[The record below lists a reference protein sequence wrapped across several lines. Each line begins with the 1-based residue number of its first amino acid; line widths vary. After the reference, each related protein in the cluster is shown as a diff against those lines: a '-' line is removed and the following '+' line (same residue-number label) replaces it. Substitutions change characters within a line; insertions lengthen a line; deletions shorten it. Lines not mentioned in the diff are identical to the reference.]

1 MTRENRYS
9 ATDLAHALGLPVPT
23 EEQVAVT
30 EAAPDKPLLVVA
42 GAGSGKTET
51 MAARVVWLVANGH
64 VDPDQV
70 LGLTFTRKAAG
81 QLAERIGLRLR
92 RLRREGIWLPSTDD
106 GTQALVE
113 LPTVQT
119 YHSYAGRLVGEHGLR
134 LGIEPESRLL
144 SEAAAWQLASE
155 AVLGYDGPMD
165 RVTNTEGNVTTA
177 VVSLAG
183 ELAEHLVDPDEL
195 ITYLDQYLTDTA
207 QLPAV
212 GATKVTGGEM
222 KKVADALTARRQIV
236 PIVQRYL
243 QLKRQRSA
251 LDFADQMAL
260 AARLARSFPALSTLE
275 RGRFRAVLLDEFQDT
290 SEAQM
295 VLLRSLYAGQ
305 HHDDSAAAPKRSDV
319 SSGADAPGVDVR
331 VTAVGDPHQSIYGWR
346 GASAT
351 TLASFPRLFADADGP
366 AEVLQLSRSWR
377 NDSAILAA
385 ANRAAAPLREASA
398 VPVATLQPRPG
409 AGDGVVVAAR
419 LADQEAEAAYVAD
432 WIARRHTDSEG
443 EWTGRTAAVLCRK
456 RSQFVAVVD
465 ALRERDLPVEVVGVG
480 GLLTTPEVADI
491 VSLLWAVQDPT
502 RGDQLMRLLT
512 GPLMRLGAADL
523 DGLGEWARALERRD
537 RPQPATGDGMGDT
550 TGSATGGS
558 AAADR
563 SRTDIESE
571 TRDRPSIIEA
581 LEELPGEDWRGP
593 AGQRISS
600 LALERLAG
608 LRDEIRRLRTL
619 TGLPLSE
626 LVVEAEQ
633 ALALD
638 IEVLARPGQTPD
650 TARVHLD
657 GFAEVAAGF
666 AASADRPT
674 LGGFLAWLAAAERE
688 ERGLDRPYLEA
699 EPRAIQVLT
708 VHAAKGLEWDLVAVP
723 GLIESTFPDHLSK
736 VGWSADHHGW
746 KISPKGLP
754 GDPSSWA
761 VNATEWAGGLDGLPF
776 DLRGDAD
783 GLPQLRW
790 AEATDAREL
799 RDAITEFKAAAG
811 VHGLDEERRLA
822 YVAFTR
828 ARSELLL
835 TASVWAAASTP
846 RITSRYL
853 SELVDAQ
860 LVQQDVW
867 EPMPV
872 PEPGESTVPNP
883 RDDVDAAVSWPT
895 DPMAGRRADLTEGA
909 ALVSAAL
916 TDRDTVQ
923 AVLPLEDREQE
934 IELLLRERDRARTR
948 GVGAVQLPRHL
959 SASAVVSLA
968 DDPAEFTSRLRRP
981 MPSPPALAAR
991 RGTAFH
997 AWIEQHYAKAA
1008 LVDVL
1013 ELPGAA
1019 DADADDGADL
1029 EVLKERFLASEW
1041 ASRTPIEIEVSVE
1054 TWIDG
1059 ISVRGRIDAVFP
1071 RAGGGFT
1078 VVDWKTGARPSGA
1091 AMQARTLQLA
1101 AYRLAFARLRD
1112 VPTDQV
1118 DAAFYYAATGETV
1131 WPTMPADD
1139 AISVL
1144 LQRNLS

>member
-1 MTRENRYS
+1 MTAEKRYS
-9 ATDLAHALGLPVPT
+9 ATDLANALGLPQPT

-30 EAAPDKPLLVVA
+30 EAAPDAPLLVVA

-64 VDPDQV
+64 VEPDQV

-92 RLRREGIWLPSTDD
+92 RLRREGIWLPTTDD
-106 GTQALVE
+106 GTQALAE

-165 RVTNTEGNVTTA
+165 EVTFTEGNVTTA

-183 ELAEHLVDPDEL
+183 ELAEHLVGVDDL
-195 ITYLDQYLTDTA
+195 IAYLDQYLTDTA

-212 GATKVTGGEM
+212 GTTKVTGGDM
-222 KKVADALTARRQIV
+222 KKVSAALTARRQVV

-260 AARLARSFPALSTLE
+260 AAALARTFPALSALE

-295 VLLRSLYAGQ
+295 VLLRSLYAGS
-305 HHDDSAAAPKRSDV
+305 DDL
-319 SSGADAPGVDVR
+319 PGEDVR

-351 TLASFPRLFADADGP
+351 TLGTFPQLFADTSGP
-366 AEVLQLSRSWR
+366 AKVLQLSRSWR
-377 NDSAILAA
+377 NDSSILAA

-409 AGDGVVVAAR
+409 AGDGAVTAAR
-419 LADQEAEAAYVAD
+419 LIDQEAEAAYIAE
-432 WIARRHTDSEG
+432 WIDQRHTLPDG
-443 EWTGRTAAVLCRK
+443 EWTRRTAAVLCRK
-456 RSQFVAVVD
+456 RSQFTAVVE
-465 ALRERDLPVEVVGVG
+465 ALRERNLPVEVVGVG

-502 RGDQLMRLLT
+502 RGDELMRLLT

-523 DGLGEWARALERRD
+523 DGLGEWARTLERRD
-537 RPQPATGDGMGDT
+537 RPKPSDGEGGERT
-550 TGSATGGS
+550 SADIS
-558 AAADR
+558 A
-563 SRTDIESE
+563 E

-581 LEELPGEDWRGP
+581 LDELPGPDWEGP
-593 AGQRISS
+593 AGQRLSR
-600 LALERLAG
+600 LALERLTG
-608 LRDEIRRLRTL
+608 LRDEIRRLRSM

-626 LVVEAEQ
+626 LVVEAER

-638 IEVLARPGQTPD
+638 IEVLARPGQTSE

-666 AASADRPT
+666 AASSDRPT

-699 EPRAIQVLT
+699 EPRAVQVLT
-708 VHAAKGLEWDLVAVP
+708 VHAAKGLEWDIVAVP
-723 GLIESTFPDHLSK
+723 GLVESTFPSHSGV
-736 VGWSADHHGW
+736 VGWSADYGGW
-746 KISPKGLP
+746 KISAKGVP

-761 VNATEWAGGLDGLPF
+761 INASEWIGGLDGLPF
-776 DLRGDAD
+776 DLRGDAE

-790 AEATDAREL
+790 SEATDAREL
-799 RDAITEFKAAAG
+799 RDAISEFRAAAG
-811 VHGLDEERRLA
+811 EHGLDEERRLA

-853 SELVDAQ
+853 TELVDAG
-860 LVQQDVW
+860 LVQQQVW
-867 EPMPV
+867 EPMPE
-872 PEPGESTVPNP
+872 PKPGETKVDDPRGDGDTV
-883 RDDVDAAVSWPT
+883 ATWPT
-895 DPMAGRRADLTEGA
+895 DPMASRRADLADGVARVSQALSAGA
-909 ALVSAAL
+909 TQEL
-916 TDRDTVQ
+916 
-923 AVLPLEDREQE
+923 LPLDDREQE
-934 IELLLRERDRARTR
+934 IELLLRERDRTRTR
-948 GVGAVQLPRHL
+948 GIGAVLLPRHL
-959 SASAVVSLA
+959 SASAIVALA
-968 DDPAEFTSRLRRP
+968 DDPEEFTRRLRRP
-981 MPSPPALAAR
+981 MPAPPALAAR

-997 AWIEQHYAKAA
+997 AWIEQHYAQAA

-1013 ELPGAA
+1013 ALPGAA
-1019 DADADDGADL
+1019 DEEADDGADL

-1041 ASRTPIEIEVSVE
+1041 AARTPEEIEVSVE

-1059 ISVRGRIDAVFP
+1059 ISVRGRIDAVFH
-1071 RAGGGFT
+1071 RADGGF
-1078 VVDWKTGARPSGA
+1078 VIVDWKTGARPSGA
-1091 AMQARTLQLA
+1091 AMRARVLQLA
-1101 AYRLAFARLRD
+1101 AYRLAFARLRG
-1112 VPTDQV
+1112 VSTDQV
-1118 DAAFYYAATGETV
+1118 DAAFYYAATGDTV
-1131 WPTMPADD
+1131 WPEMPDDD

-1144 LQRNLS
+1144 LQQIPS

>member
-1 MTRENRYS
+1 MIGEKLY
-9 ATDLAHALGLPVPT
+9 AAIDLAEALGLPTPT
-23 EEQVAVT
+23 DEQIAVT
-30 EAAPDKPLLVVA
+30 EAPPDKPLLVVA

-64 VDPDQV
+64 VEPDQV

-92 RLRREGIWLPSTDD
+92 RLRREGIWLPTSED
-106 GTQALVE
+106 GTPALAE

-165 RVTNTEGNVTTA
+165 QVTNTSGNVTTA

-183 ELAEHLVDPDEL
+183 ELAEHLVGVDDL
-195 ITYLDQYLTDTA
+195 IGYLDQYLTDTA
-207 QLPAV
+207 ELPPV
-212 GATKVTGGEM
+212 GATKVTGGDM
-222 KKVADALTARRQIV
+222 KAVAAALTARRQVV
-236 PIVQRYL
+236 PIVARYL

-260 AARLARSFPALSTLE
+260 AAQLAQSFPALSALE

-295 VLLRSLYAGQ
+295 VLLRSLYAG
-305 HHDDSAAAPKRSDV
+305 SDEV
-319 SSGADAPGVDVR
+319 RGTDVR

-351 TLASFPRLFADADGP
+351 TLGSFPRLFADSAGP
-366 AEVLQLSRSWR
+366 ANVLQLSRSWR
-377 NDSAILAA
+377 NDSTILAA
-385 ANRAAAPLREASA
+385 ANRAASPLRAASA

-409 AGDGVVVAAR
+409 AGAGAVTAAR
-419 LADQEAEAAYVAD
+419 LADQESEAAYIAQWVAE
-432 WIARRHTDSEG
+432 RHTDADG
-443 EWTGRTAAVLCRK
+443 EWTKRTAAVLCRK
-456 RSQFVAVVD
+456 RSQFTAVVE

-523 DGLGEWARALERRD
+523 DGLGEWARDLERRD
-537 RPQPATGDGMGDT
+537 RPKPTGDERAQQDI
-550 TGSATGGS
+550 SA
-558 AAADR
+558 
-563 SRTDIESE
+563 E

-581 LEELPGEDWRGP
+581 LEELPDADWAGS
-593 AGQRISS
+593 AGQRISA

-608 LRDEIRRLRTL
+608 LRDEIRRLRSM

-626 LVVEAEQ
+626 LVVEAER

-638 IEVLARPGQTPD
+638 IEVLARPGQTPE

-666 AASADRPT
+666 AASSDRPT

-723 GLIESTFPDHLSK
+723 GLVEGTFPDHS
-736 VGWSADHHGW
+736 GQTSWSADYLGW
-746 KISPKGLP
+746 KISPKGVP

-761 VNATEWAGGLDGLPF
+761 INATEWIGGLDGLPF

-783 GLPQLRW
+783 GLPELRW

-799 RDAITEFKAAAG
+799 RDAIAEFKAAAG

-835 TASVWAAASTP
+835 TASVWATASTP

-853 SELVDAQ
+853 AELVDSG
-860 LVQQDVW
+860 LVRQDSW
-867 EPMPV
+867 ESLPE
-872 PEPGESTVPNP
+872 PEPGETKVPDP
-883 RDDVDAAVSWPT
+883 RAGEDATVSWPT
-895 DPMAGRRADLTEGA
+895 DPMAGRRADLADGVA
-909 ALVSAAL
+909 RVSAAL
-916 TDRDTVQ
+916 TADASQ
-923 AVLPLEDREQE
+923 GALPLDDREQE

-948 GVGAVQLPRHL
+948 GAGTVQLPRHL

-968 DDPAEFTSRLRRP
+968 DDPVEFISRLRRP
-981 MPSPPALAAR
+981 MPSPPAPAAR

-997 AWIEQHYAKAA
+997 AWIEQHYAQAA
-1008 LVDVL
+1008 LVDVV

-1019 DADADDGADL
+1019 DEGADDGADL
-1029 EVLKERFLASEW
+1029 EMLKERFLASEW

-1071 RAGGGFT
+1071 RDGVTTRSSPSRRPPVFDDAASGRDDGGFV

-1091 AMQARTLQLA
+1091 AMRVRALQLA

-1112 VPTDQV
+1112 VPTDRV
-1118 DAAFYYAATGETV
+1118 DAAFYFAATGDTV
-1131 WPTMPADD
+1131 WPELPADD
-1139 AISVL
+1139 AIAEL
-1144 LQRNLS
+1144 LRQIPG

>member
-1 MTRENRYS
+1 MIAEQRYS
-9 ATDLAHALGLPVPT
+9 AIDLAQSLGLPQPT
-23 EEQVAVT
+23 QEQVAVT
-30 EAAPDKPLLVVA
+30 EASPDAPLLVVA

-64 VDPDQV
+64 VEPDQV

-92 RLRREGIWLPSTDD
+92 RLRREGLWLPTTDD
-106 GTQALVE
+106 GTQAMAE

-165 RVTNTEGNVTTA
+165 EVTFTEGNVTTA

-183 ELAEHLVDPDEL
+183 ELAEHLVGVDDL

-212 GATKVTGGEM
+212 GTTKVTGGEM
-222 KKVADALTARRQIV
+222 KKVSAALTARRQVV

-260 AARLARSFPALSTLE
+260 AAELARSFPALSDLE

-295 VLLRSLYAGQ
+295 VLLRSLYAGT
-305 HHDDSAAAPKRSDV
+305 DDT
-319 SSGADAPGVDVR
+319 PGKDVR

-351 TLASFPRLFADADGP
+351 TLGTFPQLFADTSGP
-366 AEVLQLSRSWR
+366 AKVLQLSRSWR
-377 NDSAILAA
+377 NDSSILAA

-409 AGDGVVVAAR
+409 AGDGVVTAAR
-419 LADQEAEAAYVAD
+419 LIDQEAEAAYLAE
-432 WIARRHTDSEG
+432 WIDQRHTLPDG
-443 EWTGRTAAVLCRK
+443 EWTKRTAAVLCRK
-456 RSQFVAVVD
+456 RSQFTAVVE
-465 ALRERDLPVEVVGVG
+465 ALRDRNLPVEVVGVG

-523 DGLGEWARALERRD
+523 DGLGEWARTLERRD
-537 RPQPATGDGMGDT
+537 RPKPATDGGD
-550 TGSATGGS
+550 
-558 AAADR
+558 DR
-563 SRTDIESE
+563 SRQDISSE

-581 LEELPGEDWRGP
+581 LDELPDPDWRGS
-593 AGQRISS
+593 AGQRLSE
-600 LALERLAG
+600 LALERLGG
-608 LRDEIRRLRTL
+608 LRDEIRRLRSM

-626 LVVEAEQ
+626 LVVEAER

-638 IEVLARPGQTPD
+638 IEVLARPGQTPE

-666 AASADRPT
+666 GASSDRPT

-699 EPRAIQVLT
+699 EPRAVQVLT
-708 VHAAKGLEWDLVAVP
+708 VHAAKGLEWDIVAVP
-723 GLIESTFPDHLSK
+723 GLVECTFPAHSGQP
-736 VGWSADHHGW
+736 GWSAEYGGW
-746 KISPKGLP
+746 KISPKGVP
-754 GDPSSWA
+754 SDPSTWA
-761 VNATEWAGGLDGLPF
+761 INASEWIGGLDGLPF

-799 RDAITEFKAAAG
+799 RDAINEFKAAAG
-811 VHGLDEERRLA
+811 EHGLDEERRLA

-853 SELVDAQ
+853 SELVDAG
-860 LVQQDVW
+860 LVRQEVW
-867 EPMPV
+867 EPMPE
-872 PEPGESTVPNP
+872 PKPGETRVADP
-883 RDDVDAAVSWPT
+883 RDDGDSTVTWPT
-895 DPMAGRRADLTEGA
+895 DPMAGRRADLADGVA
-909 ALVSAAL
+909 RVSAAL
-916 TDRDTVQ
+916 TAGVTQ
-923 AVLPLEDREQE
+923 ELLPLDDREQE
-934 IELLLRERDRARTR
+934 IELLLRERDRARSR
-948 GVGAVQLPRHL
+948 GIGAVLLPRHL
-959 SASAVVSLA
+959 SASAIVSLA
-968 DDPAEFTSRLRRP
+968 DDPEDFTRRLRRP
-981 MPSPPALAAR
+981 MPAPPALAAR

-997 AWIEQHYAKAA
+997 AWIEQHYAQAA
-1008 LVDVL
+1008 LVDVM

-1019 DADADDGADL
+1019 DEGADDGADL

-1041 ASRTPIEIEVSVE
+1041 ASRAPEEIEVSVE

-1059 ISVRGRIDAVFP
+1059 ISVRGRIDAVF
-1071 RAGGGFT
+1071 RRDDGGF
-1078 VVDWKTGARPSGA
+1078 VIVDWKTGARPSGA
-1091 AMQARTLQLA
+1091 AMQVRMLQLA
-1101 AYRLAFARLRD
+1101 AYRLAFARLRG
-1112 VPTDQV
+1112 VSTDQV
-1118 DAAFYYAATGETV
+1118 DAAFYYAATGDTV
-1131 WPTMPADD
+1131 WPSLPDDD
-1139 AISVL
+1139 AISAL
-1144 LQRNLS
+1144 LQQIPG